1 MRPAGAGLLKLDAP
15 YTLAELTIA
24 AASEAWRHDG
34 EVLATGIGVIPR
46 LAAGLAKLTCNPHL
60 MMTDGEYQLV
70 SEPVPL
76 GDRGGYA
83 VRPEGWM
90 PYERTFSLLWGG
102 RRHAMVGPVQIDR
115 FGQTNISSIGPHAKP
130 KAALLGARG
139 FPGNTLHHQN
149 SMFVPTHNTRSFVP
163 GEVDFVAGA
172 GYNPARWPQ
181 NRKPAWLDLRLVITD
196 LAVLDFGGPDNQ
208 MRVVSL
214 HPGVSFAQVQANTGF
229 PLAQA
234 ASLETTPAP
243 THAQLHL
250 IRSQLDPNGLRRSV
264 FKGDP
269 PGLREAA

>member
-1 MRPAGAGLLKLDAP
+1 MADQ
-15 YTLAELTIA
+15 YSLAELVIT

-34 EVLATGIGVIPR
+34 EVLATGIGVVPR

-70 SEPVPL
+70 EEPVPL
-76 GDRGGYA
+76 GDRGDYV

-90 PYERTFSLLWGG
+90 PYERTFSLLWSG
-102 RRHAMVGPVQIDR
+102 RRHAMVGPVQTDR

-139 FPGNTLHHQN
+139 FPGNTVHHPN
-149 SMFVPTHNTRSFVP
+149 SMFVPTHNTRSFVA

-181 NRKPAWLDLRLVITD
+181 GRKPIGLDLRLVVTD
-196 LAVLDFGGPDNQ
+196 LAVLDFGGPDHQ

-214 HPGVSFAQVQANTGF
+214 HPGIRLAQVQENTGF

-234 ASLETTPAP
+234 DTLATTPAP
-243 THAQLHL
+243 TQEQLYL
-250 IRSQLDPNGLRRSV
+250 IRTRLDPHGVRRTV
-264 FKGDP
+264 FKVDP
-269 PGLREAA
+269 PGTRQAA